1 MLPSL
6 ASSVPSDNRASVCKD
21 TRKGRPPTL
30 DDFWAARGSKSAI
43 AAAMASL
50 EFPAPARAVNE
61 PIAASAPPA
70 PNHPLAARLK
80 PDAGRTAK
88 LQEVRAVYGSGLAMR
103 LAGEDARASEVAR
116 LPGLESSH
124 VLRDTIRGDAES
136 LGFEDVLNL
145 PSEAAEAPKA
155 SLHDRAERLYGIG
168 GGGPEII

>member
-1 MLPSL
+1 
-6 ASSVPSDNRASVCKD
+6 
-21 TRKGRPPTL
+21 
-30 DDFWAARGSKSAI
+30 
-43 AAAMASL
+43 MASL

-80 PDAGRTAK
+80 PDAGRTVK

-103 LAGEDARASEVAR
+103 LAGEDAMASEVAR

>member
-1 MLPSL
+1 
-6 ASSVPSDNRASVCKD
+6 
-21 TRKGRPPTL
+21 
-30 DDFWAARGSKSAI
+30 
-43 AAAMASL
+43 MASL

-70 PNHPLAARLK
+70 PNHPLAARMK

-103 LAGEDARASEVAR
+103 LAGEDAMASEVAR

>member
-1 MLPSL
+1 
-6 ASSVPSDNRASVCKD
+6 
-21 TRKGRPPTL
+21 
-30 DDFWAARGSKSAI
+30 
-43 AAAMASL
+43 
-50 EFPAPARAVNE
+50 
-61 PIAASAPPA
+61 
-70 PNHPLAARLK
+70 
-80 PDAGRTAK
+80 
-88 LQEVRAVYGSGLAMR
+88 VYGSGLAMR
-103 LAGEDARASEVAR
+103 LAGEDAMASEVAR

>member
-1 MLPSL
+1 
-6 ASSVPSDNRASVCKD
+6 
-21 TRKGRPPTL
+21 
-30 DDFWAARGSKSAI
+30 
-43 AAAMASL
+43 MASL

-103 LAGEDARASEVAR
+103 LAGEDAMASEVAR

-136 LGFEDVLNL
+136 LGL
-145 PSEAAEAPKA
+145 KA
-155 SLHDRAERLYGIG
+155 C
-168 GGGPEII
+168 